1 LGICPLFWDFSPL
14 YVVDFL
20 CEDSSLWDSSLCIQD
35 NLWEEIWTSFWTW
48 RTLFCCI
55 YHHQRR
61 KWTRMLLRNNQG
73 TQDNSQVWLL
83 VGSQVQVLGNLQVL
97 GSLLKLVLGN
107 QVLERGIHL
116 ELQVVGSHPLVLGN
130 LRVQLRG
137 SLLELEVGSR
147 LVLLGVDN
155 LQGLVKGRVGNH
167 WVLGVDLQGN
177 FLGPAFLVEDL
188 HGILEDLRLLL
199 VDHQSLL

>member
-48 RTLFCCI
+48 MTLFCCI

-61 KWTRMLLRNNQG
+61 KWSRMLLRNNQG

-83 VGSQVQVLGNLQVL
+83 VGSQVQGNLLVL

-116 ELQVVGSHPLVLGN
+116 GLQVVGSLPRVLGN

-137 SLLELEVGSR
+137 SLLELVVGSL
-147 LVLLGVDN
+147 LVLLEEDIH
-155 LQGLVKGRVGNH
+155 LGLVEDRVGNH
-167 WVLGVDLQGN
+167 WVLEVDLQGN
-177 FLGPAFLVEDL
+177 LLDPAFLVEDL
-188 HGILEDLRLLL
+188 HGSLEDLHLLL